1 MVKKTCRAFLAVV
14 GVDRES
20 SLDNIMQSDDDDDHD
35 ASLLVSPI
43 GSSVVVARDN
53 GDELQN
59 NNAPF
64 AVGPER
70 SHFITNRRTSNHD
83 VIFHNDDND
92 SMSSSPS
99 LVQTPVKS
107 KFNYLEAMAELE
119 YLAPTPATTTA
130 AATTEKKEGECS
142 IRMKGTGG
150 EALLAMDGDVEFDDE
165 NKANNNNNNKK
176 SLVMEHDDNHNH
188 TGQQLTSNSTGVDT
202 TNNSSLMGRRVL
214 FALSSSSSPPMSKAE
229 EDSSTTCMMEM
240 TNVNNNCTTAH
251 EVEAVEQYNSNHN
264 RVNDF
269 EYYSA
274 SLQTAKDYIGR
285 KNDVSSINVTN
296 NNNHDN
302 VNDNDV
308 SFVFRRPDFNEESY
322 SGNDS
327 FSSSIELKL
336 GGHDMNDSHDTNI
349 RQLVVGDERKM
360 IMNTDFSSIDVWDQS
375 LDCRLVGHTNGD
387 PSDDDVISTNDKKD
401 TDVNGVNVN
410 IESTNNKNQAT
421 NKVIHRRPTFR
432 PPLTSVDDDIDV
444 PSHWDLMDTTDSE
457 ETIDAERSSGNKLKS
472 TYVERM
478 NESIDNYFSNR
489 LDLLPEGNNDDD
501 GGGSRSSSSSI
512 NEDRPIPENINLS
525 SIENHLGDI
534 SCERHETCN
543 TTNGTNN
550 DEYNEGTI
558 LSVLNDNSS
567 QIDVNESLESAAY
580 VISNSNYQHH
590 HEDIIIDSTNASHV
604 VVKSSINESNP
615 TVDLICSSTSNDDQ
629 VSSDSKN
636 QLIDIP
642 IDTQEDSMPS
652 NDATHLSNSNDVRD
666 VKAAIDPVVS
676 SEHSK
681 ISVDDD
687 KYATLSLSD
696 PNAAFRQE
704 LKSSLGM
711 RPPISCMDGPDF
723 LRSTYKPLVAE
734 TFEER
739 RGIDPGPLAVMK
751 QTLPDNSLS
760 PNHSV
765 DISSGDLLAIDDT
778 GSEPEPSIEG
788 RGKSSIFHVLSHQT
802 DQDLYASETIQTSSI
817 EGIATV
823 DDVVMDQPGHYYN
836 NKSLASEDVLGDF
849 NVALECCKPSPPEIA
864 TQGNRSSL
872 DDLSSYQES
881 FNSTSN
887 EFMER
892 LRHAA
897 ESRKREVTRSR
908 YSMERKELALYEEK
922 TERGDAVL
930 SAVDEEVMTE
940 LPIQARASPTS
951 SNGRT
956 RSGSVSSIA
965 IGAKRKTSNA
975 FRPHPSQNDSS
986 HVKKLAL
993 NAKPQKRMLSGED
1006 ASIAEEISHRKLVQ
1020 KEEERNKHKST
1031 FVARPLPMTTHVRSH
1046 PLPPLVGENLLSV
1059 AATSVVNNT
1068 NSNAFIPHSSIRAEK
1083 RKSYDAARTQRDQ
1096 QRREADIETRRQR
1109 IEQTKREIQ
1118 DLTKQIR

>member
-1 MVKKTCRAFLAVV
+1 
-14 GVDRES
+14 
-20 SLDNIMQSDDDDDHD
+20 MQSNDDDDHD

-43 GSSVVVARDN
+43 GSLVAVARDN
-53 GDELQN
+53 GDEVQN
-59 NNAPF
+59 DNAPF

-92 SMSSSPS
+92 SMPSSPSSS

-130 AATTEKKEGECS
+130 ATKEKKEECS

-150 EALLAMDGDVEFDDE
+150 EVPVAMDGDVEVDDE

-176 SLVMEHDDNHNH
+176 SLVMEHGDNHNH
-188 TGQQLTSNSTGVDT
+188 TEQQLTSNSTGVDT
-202 TNNSSLMGRRVL
+202 NNSLLMGRRVL
-214 FALSSSSSPPMSKAE
+214 FTLSSSSSPPMSKA

-240 TNVNNNCTTAH
+240 TNVNNNCTTH
-251 EVEAVEQYNSNHN
+251 EVVAVEQYNSNHN
-264 RVNDF
+264 HVNDF
-269 EYYSA
+269 KKYYSA
-274 SLQTAKDYIGR
+274 SLQTAKDYIGIG
-285 KNDVSSINVTN
+285 NDVSSIDVT

-308 SFVFRRPDFNEESY
+308 SFVLRRPDFNEESC
-322 SGNDS
+322 SGDDS
-327 FSSSIELKL
+327 SSSSSSIELKL
-336 GGHDMNDSHDTNI
+336 GGHDMNDSHDSNA
-349 RQLVVGDERKM
+349 RQLVVGDERKI
-360 IMNTDFSSIDVWDQS
+360 IMNADFSSIDVWNQS
-375 LDCRLVGHTNGD
+375 LDCRPVGHTNGD
-387 PSDDDVISTNDKKD
+387 PSDDDVISTNDNKD
-401 TDVNGVNVN
+401 TDVNDVNLN

-421 NKVIHRRPTFR
+421 NKVIHRRRPTFR
-432 PPLTSVDDDIDV
+432 PPLTSVDDDINV
-444 PSHWDLMDTTDSE
+444 PSHWDSMDTTDSE

-489 LDLLPEGNNDDD
+489 LDLLPEGNDDD
-501 GGGSRSSSSSI
+501 GDGGSRSSSSSI

-525 SIENHLGDI
+525 SIENHSGDM

-567 QIDVNESLESAAY
+567 QIDVDESLESAAY
-580 VISNSNYQHH
+580 VMSNSNYEHH
-590 HEDIIIDSTNASHV
+590 REDIIIDSTNASHV
-604 VVKSSINESNP
+604 VKSSIHESNP

-629 VSSDSKN
+629 VSSESKN

-642 IDTQEDSMPS
+642 IDTQEDSMLS
-652 NDATHLSNSNDVRD
+652 NYATHLSNSNDVRD

-687 KYATLSLSD
+687 NYATLSISD

-836 NKSLASEDVLGDF
+836 NKSLASEDVLGDC

-922 TERGDAVL
+922 AVRGDALL
-930 SAVDEEVMTE
+930 SAVEEEVMTE
-940 LPIQARASPTS
+940 LPIRASPTL
-951 SNGRT
+951 SNERT

-965 IGAKRKTSNA
+965 IKAKRKTSNA

-986 HVKKLAL
+986 HVMKLAL
-993 NAKPQKRMLSGED
+993 NAKPQKRLLSGED

-1020 KEEERNKHKST
+1020 KEEERNKP
-1031 FVARPLPMTTHVRSH
+1031 RPLPMTTHVRSH

-1059 AATSVVNNT
+1059 AATSNNI
-1068 NSNAFIPHSSIRAEK
+1068 NSTAFIPHSSIRAEK

-1096 QRREADIETRRQR
+1096 QRREADIETRRRR

>member
-1 MVKKTCRAFLAVV
+1 
-14 GVDRES
+14 
-20 SLDNIMQSDDDDDHD
+20 MQSDDDDDHD

-43 GSSVVVARDN
+43 GSLVAVARDN
-53 GDELQN
+53 GDDELQN

-70 SHFITNRRTSNHD
+70 PHSTTTNRRITSNYD

-92 SMSSSPS
+92 SMSS
-99 LVQTPVKS
+99 LVRTPVKS

-130 AATTEKKEGECS
+130 AATTEKKKKEEECS

-150 EALLAMDGDVEFDDE
+150 EVPVAMYGDVEVDDE
-165 NKANNNNNNKK
+165 NKANNNNNNEK

-188 TGQQLTSNSTGVDT
+188 TEQRLTSNSTGVDT
-202 TNNSSLMGRRVL
+202 TNNSLLMGRRVL
-214 FALSSSSSPPMSKAE
+214 FALSSSSSPSMSKA

-240 TNVNNNCTTAH
+240 TNVNNCTTH
-251 EVEAVEQYNSNHN
+251 EVAVEQYNSNHN
-264 RVNDF
+264 HVNDF
-269 EYYSA
+269 KYYSA
-274 SLQTAKDYIGR
+274 SLQTAKDYTGIG
-285 KNDVSSINVTN
+285 NDVSSINVTN
-296 NNNHDN
+296 NNHDN
-302 VNDNDV
+302 VNNNDV
-308 SFVFRRPDFNEESY
+308 SFVFRRQDFTEESC

-327 FSSSIELKL
+327 SSSSSSIELKL
-336 GGHDMNDSHDTNI
+336 GGHDSHVSNT
-349 RQLVVGDERKM
+349 RQLVVGDEQKI
-360 IMNTDFSSIDVWDQS
+360 IMNTDFSSIDVWNQS
-375 LDCRLVGHTNGD
+375 LDCRPVGHTNGD
-387 PSDDDVISTNDKKD
+387 PSDDDDVILTNDTKD

-432 PPLTSVDDDIDV
+432 PPLTSVDDDINV
-444 PSHWDLMDTTDSE
+444 PSHWDSIDTTDSE

-501 GGGSRSSSSSI
+501 GGGSRSSSSST
-512 NEDRPIPENINLS
+512 NEDRSISANINLS

-543 TTNGTNN
+543 TNGTNN

-567 QIDVNESLESAAY
+567 QIDVDAAAY
-580 VISNSNYQHH
+580 VMSNSNYEHH
-590 HEDIIIDSTNASHV
+590 REDIIIDSTNASHV
-604 VVKSSINESNP
+604 VVKSSIHESNP
-615 TVDLICSSTSNDDQ
+615 TVDLICLSTSNDDQ

-652 NDATHLSNSNDVRD
+652 NYATHLSNSNDVRD

-687 KYATLSLSD
+687 NYATLSISD
-696 PNAAFRQE
+696 PNAAFQQE
-704 LKSSLGM
+704 LKSSLEM
-711 RPPISCMDGPDF
+711 KPPVSCMDDPDF
-723 LRSTYKPLVAE
+723 IRSTYKPLVAD

-778 GSEPEPSIEG
+778 GSEPEPSTEG

-836 NKSLASEDVLGDF
+836 NKSLASEDVLGDC

-922 TERGDAVL
+922 TVRGDALL
-930 SAVDEEVMTE
+930 SAVEEEVMTE
-940 LPIQARASPTS
+940 LPIRASPTL

-956 RSGSVSSIA
+956 RSGSVSPIA

-975 FRPHPSQNDSS
+975 NDSS
-986 HVKKLAL
+986 HVIKLAL
-993 NAKPQKRMLSGED
+993 NAKPQKRLLSGED

-1020 KEEERNKHKST
+1020 KEAERNKHKST

-1059 AATSVVNNT
+1059 AATSNNT
-1068 NSNAFIPHSSIRAEK
+1068 NSTSFIPHSSIRAEK